1 MDPSATS
8 TRAAEELAAW
18 IVAGL
23 PWLGAALLLAVCA
36 GVVGVWQLVRRTH
49 DLERA
54 ARRLDALDELKSG
67 LQRLTAD
74 REDLDLRRIE
84 HALLEIR
91 DGQKRL
97 EDRLMRVVESGV
109 GPAATAVVASSE
121 ATPAGLV
128 ERITTRLLAQ
138 GFERVQVITP
148 REELPAGDEADGVV
162 VVEAYR
168 DGVLYKG
175 RVEVRAGAL
184 LDVDMKP
191 AYSAFP

>member
-1 MDPSATS
+1 MDPSETS

-54 ARRLDALDELKSG
+54 ARRLDALDEIKSG
-67 LQRLTAD
+67 LQRLNAD

-91 DGQKRL
+91 DGQRRL
-97 EDRLMRVVESGV
+97 EDRLMSLIESR
-109 GPAATAVVASSE
+109 ATPGAVASRDQ
-121 ATPAGLV
+121 TPAGLV
-128 ERITTRLLAQ
+128 ERVTTRLLAQ
-138 GFERVQVITP
+138 GFERVQIVTP
-148 REELPAGDEADGVV
+148 REELPAGEADGSVL
-162 VVEAYR
+162 VEAHR

-184 LDVDMKP
+184 LDVDLKP